1 MSQSPE
7 PKLPA
12 GKGGYTSQAL
22 DILGREILN
31 PAASWTPFWKPR
43 FVAASP
49 ALVHLPFLFWL
60 MENHAP
66 QRVVQ
71 LGVGDGVA
79 YLALCQAVDKLGLN
93 AACRGISLFGG
104 QEANP
109 EAAAHN
115 AKMYEDFSV
124 LSTEELATANR
135 HYRKGGIDLLV
146 INTPLGADIAGV
158 LADKWNRLMS
168 DRGLIV
174 VLDSTAKM
182 TEEGAK
188 VWLTPLL
195 DTCPAIELEQGEG
208 LLALTVGP
216 DQDGRISRLADLEL
230 GMAGYREARQVFQT
244 LGDRIVAGH
253 SAEELQAALEVK
265 SSSLTDSQNQLS
277 HIQQELAKA
286 RAAEDNANE
295 ELARVQARSFD
306 LENERSE
313 LAAKLAE
320 AARARRELDEQLS
333 AERERHSAELAAKI
347 AETQTVEADLQ
358 KSQTARAELETKL
371 AEAEAAASNLEESL
385 AKAREAEE
393 QTAILAAQQAD
404 AARIEHEKIIA
415 LVEHRL
421 AESEAALARMDRAH
435 RELEAQL
442 SAEQERHS
450 IELVAK
456 NDALSN
462 SSEKYRARLADIAEL
477 GRIIRAKDEEVA
489 RLRSQ
494 NEESDRERIE
504 LQQKL
509 STEQDH
515 HSAELAAKLKE
526 LERSKTEYRERLA
539 DIAELGHILSSKDKE
554 LTQLRA
560 QHEEDEIRY
569 RVLAQLAKTKAEL
582 KQAEKPKLRL
592 RPDRRA
598 NNAIA
603 EDIRLVEAS
612 DHFDADW
619 YLAFYPDVAAAG
631 ADPAHHFVTEGAYE
645 LRNPGPG
652 FDSLKYHKAYPDVT
666 AEGLAGFIHYI
677 RHGRAENRETFP
689 VGERR

>member
-104 QEANP
+104 QEASP

-146 INTPLGADIAGV
+146 INTPLGSDIAGV
-158 LADKWNRLMS
+158 LADKWNGLMS
-168 DRGLIV
+168 GRGLIV

-182 TEEGAK
+182 TEEGTQG
-188 VWLTPLL
+188 WLTPLL
-195 DTCPAIELEQGEG
+195 DTHPAIELEQGDG

-253 SAEELQAALEVK
+253 CAEELQAALEVK
-265 SSSLTDSQNQLS
+265 SSSLTDAQNQLAQ
-277 HIQQELAKA
+277 IQQELAKA

-313 LAAKLAE
+313 LA
-320 AARARRELDEQLS
+320 
-333 AERERHSAELAAKI
+333 
-347 AETQTVEADLQ
+347 
-358 KSQTARAELETKL
+358 TKL
-371 AEAEAAASNLEESL
+371 AETKAVASNLEESL

-404 AARIEHEKIIA
+404 AARLEHEKIIA
-415 LVEHRL
+415 LAEHRL
-421 AESEAALARMDRAH
+421 AESEAALAKADRAH
-435 RELEAQL
+435 RELEEQL
-442 SAEQERHS
+442 SAQQERHS
-450 IELVAK
+450 IEL
-456 NDALSN
+456 
-462 SSEKYRARLADIAEL
+462 
-477 GRIIRAKDEEVA
+477 
-489 RLRSQ
+489 
-494 NEESDRERIE
+494 
-504 LQQKL
+504 
-509 STEQDH
+509 
-515 HSAELAAKLKE
+515 AAKVKE
-526 LERSKTEYRERLA
+526 FERSKKEYRERLA

-598 NNAIA
+598 SDGIA

-612 DHFDADW
+612 NHFDADW

-652 FDSLKYHKAYPDVT
+652 FDSLKYHKANPDVT
-666 AEGLAGFIHYI
+666 AEGLIGFIHYI

>member
-31 PAASWTPFWKPR
+31 PAASWTPFWNPR

-104 QEANP
+104 QEASP

-146 INTPLGADIAGV
+146 INTPLGSDIAGV
-158 LADKWNRLMS
+158 LADKWNGLMS
-168 DRGLIV
+168 GRGLIV

-182 TEEGAK
+182 TEEGAQG
-188 VWLTPLL
+188 WLAPLL
-195 DTCPAIELEQGEG
+195 DTHPAIELEQGDG

-253 SAEELQAALEVK
+253 CAEELQAALEVK
-265 SSSLTDSQNQLS
+265 SSSLTDAQNQLTQ
-277 HIQQELAKA
+277 IQQELAKA

-320 AARARRELDEQLS
+320 A
-333 AERERHSAELAAKI
+333 K
-347 AETQTVEADLQ
+347 
-358 KSQTARAELETKL
+358 
-371 AEAEAAASNLEESL
+371 AAASNLEESL

-404 AARIEHEKIIA
+404 AARLEHEKIIA

-421 AESEAALARMDRAH
+421 AESEAALAKADRAH
-435 RELEAQL
+435 RELEEQL

-450 IELVAK
+450 IELAAK
-456 NDALSN
+456 NDELSH
-462 SSEKYRARLADIAEL
+462 SSEKYRERLADIAEL
-477 GRIIRAKDEEVA
+477 GRIICAKDEEAA

-509 STEQDH
+509 STERDH
-515 HSAELAAKLKE
+515 HSAELAAKVKE
-526 LERSKTEYRERLA
+526 FERSKKEYRERLA

-598 NNAIA
+598 SDGIA

-612 DHFDADW
+612 NHFDADW

-652 FDSLKYHKAYPDVT
+652 FDSLKYHKANPDVT
-666 AEGLAGFIHYI
+666 AEGLIGFIHYI

>member
-421 AESEAALARMDRAH
+421 AESEAALAKADRAR
-435 RELEAQL
+435 RELEEQL

-456 NDALSN
+456 LAEAEAAASN
-462 SSEKYRARLADIAEL
+462 L
-477 GRIIRAKDEEVA
+477 
-489 RLRSQ
+489 
-494 NEESDRERIE
+494 EESLAKAREAE
-504 LQQKL
+504 
-509 STEQDH
+509 EQT
-515 HSAELAAKLKE
+515 AILAA
-526 LERSKTEYRERLA
+526 
-539 DIAELGHILSSKDKE
+539 
-554 LTQLRA
+554 Q
-560 QHEEDEIRY
+560 
-569 RVLAQLAKTKAEL
+569 
-582 KQAEKPKLRL
+582 QA
-592 RPDRRA
+592 
-598 NNAIA
+598 
-603 EDIRLVEAS
+603 
-612 DHFDADW
+612 
-619 YLAFYPDVAAAG
+619 
-631 ADPAHHFVTEGAYE
+631 
-645 LRNPGPG
+645 
-652 FDSLKYHKAYPDVT
+652 
-666 AEGLAGFIHYI
+666 
-677 RHGRAENRETFP
+677 
-689 VGERR
+689 

>member
-43 FVAASP
+43 FVAASS

-104 QEANP
+104 QEASP

-146 INTPLGADIAGV
+146 INTPLGSDIAGV
-158 LADKWNRLMS
+158 LADKWNGLMS
-168 DRGLIV
+168 GRGLIV

-182 TEEGAK
+182 TEEGAQG
-188 VWLTPLL
+188 WLAPLL
-195 DTCPAIELEQGEG
+195 DTHPAIELEQGDG

-253 SAEELQAALEVK
+253 CAEELQAALEVK
-265 SSSLTDSQNQLS
+265 SSSLTDAQNQLAQ
-277 HIQQELAKA
+277 IQQELAKA

-313 LAAKLAE
+313 LAAKLVE
-320 AARARRELDEQLS
+320 ADRARRELEEQLS
-333 AERERHSAELAAKI
+333 TERERHNAELAAKI

-358 KSQTARAELETKL
+358 KSQTARGELEAKL
-371 AEAEAAASNLEESL
+371 AEAEAAASSLEESL

-404 AARIEHEKIIA
+404 AARLEHEKIIA

-421 AESEAALARMDRAH
+421 AESEAALAKADRAH
-435 RELEAQL
+435 RELEEQL

-450 IELVAK
+450 
-456 NDALSN
+456 
-462 SSEKYRARLADIAEL
+462 
-477 GRIIRAKDEEVA
+477 
-489 RLRSQ
+489 
-494 NEESDRERIE
+494 
-504 LQQKL
+504 
-509 STEQDH
+509 
-515 HSAELAAKLKE
+515 AELAAKVKE
-526 LERSKTEYRERLA
+526 FERSKKEYRERLA

-560 QHEEDEIRY
+560 QHEESEIRY

-598 NNAIA
+598 SDGIA

-612 DHFDADW
+612 NHFDADW

-666 AEGLAGFIHYI
+666 AEGLIGFIHYI